1 MFSILSDLV
10 DPTYPLIK
18 QHMMKSNLSDFWKGR
33 FLRVSGSYNSLDRN
47 RVLATAQVSQEFS
60 GMPQNRGNQK
70 DPSKRFILFIVRTVE
85 TTLKLQDFRTPI
97 LILRQYRNPP
107 AFSKGCYSNPKEWW
121 FSAPKHIHSAHL
133 GKSRHVLQCYLTK
146 LNSRHVAGIPLTTQM
161 GAMNFTQKIP

>member
-1 MFSILSDLV
+1 MLSH
-10 DPTYPLIK
+10 DPEPPRHHVHPSTLKLLPKPEIPSALCVLK
-18 QHMMKSNLSDFWKGR
+18 PKSPTSRNQ
-33 FLRVSGSYNSLDRN
+33 YLDHSSEMSWREAIMGF
-47 RVLATAQVSQEFS
+47 RK
-60 GMPQNRGNQK
+60 PK

-121 FSAPKHIHSAHL
+121 FSAPKRIHSAPL

-161 GAMNFTQKIP
+161 GAMNFTHKIP